1 VYTKKIIKETK
12 MLRKCLTALVALAL
26 CAAPVMAGGSSESGG
41 GAEPSGQ
48 VDLRCASGSV
58 GGSFYIMA
66 AAIASVVNKNVPGV
80 NISAQTT
87 SGSNESYIGVVNK
100 DFDLCVTNND
110 FPYIGAHGGDPKRTT
125 YVNGPNARTW
135 LVVEPSPHI
144 LIARADTKKITTYR
158 DILKPGIKIGLPAKG
173 STGYSLLE
181 NIIDIMGGDFTKID
195 QYNAGHEQ
203 TAGALKDGNVD
214 VAATMVGFLSA
225 PNTAYQELATA
236 TDIVMFDVPEDVR
249 TGLNQRMPYWGKVT
263 LQPNWL
269 PGLKKQ
275 YQTVGIY
282 SSFLIEADVPEE
294 IVYQMT
300 KAVFEHIDDLKSIA
314 FTAFRN
320 LSSETAAV
328 EAPCAIHPGALR
340 YYKEK
345 GFKVDVR
352 P

>member
-1 VYTKKIIKETK
+1 MKRK
-12 MLRKCLTALVALAL
+12 KCLAVFVALTVCAL
-26 CAAPVMAGGSSESGG
+26 PLTAGGTSESSG
-41 GAEPSGQ
+41 GAGNSERI
-48 VDLRCASGSV
+48 DLRCASGSI

-66 AAIASVVNKNVPGV
+66 AAIASVVNKNVPGA

-100 DFDLCVTNND
+100 DFELCVTNND
-110 FPYIGAHGGDPKRTT
+110 FPYIGAHGGDPQRAT

-144 LIARADTKKITTYR
+144 LIARADTKKITNYR
-158 DILKPGIKIGLPAKG
+158 DILNSGVKIGVPAKG
-173 STGYSLLE
+173 STGYNLLI
-181 NIIDIMGGDFTKID
+181 NIVDLLGGDFSKID

-203 TAGALKDGNVD
+203 TATALKDGNID

-225 PNTAYQELATA
+225 PNTAYQEFATA
-236 TDIVMFDVPEDVR
+236 TEMAMFDVPEDVR

-263 LQPNWL
+263 LQPDWL
-269 PGLKKQ
+269 PGLKKP

-282 SSFLIEADVPEE
+282 SSFLLEESVPEE
-294 IVYQMT
+294 LVYQMT
-300 KAVFEHIDDLKSIA
+300 KALFEHLDDLKSIA

-320 LSSETAAV
+320 LGPDTAAA
-328 EAPCAIHPGALR
+328 EAPCPIHPGALR
-340 YYKEK
+340 YYREK